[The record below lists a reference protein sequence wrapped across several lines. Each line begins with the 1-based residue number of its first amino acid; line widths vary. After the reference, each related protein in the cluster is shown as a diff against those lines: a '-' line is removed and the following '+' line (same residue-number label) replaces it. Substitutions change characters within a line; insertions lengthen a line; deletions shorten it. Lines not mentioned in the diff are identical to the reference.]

1 MRNSVISGLSKA
13 RLWLVTLV
21 FVIYTLLSFG
31 VYLERTLQGDI
42 NNHILA
48 GDMFGTPVDIKD
60 RGIKPLYYGPGNTG
74 WDGQFYYYI
83 SNDLLG
89 LKDTPIHIDAP
100 SYRYQRVGMSLFA
113 ALTAKIALQEWV
125 SPGWYFWSYFFLL
138 TFATYVGGA
147 IFYRLAGNSALI
159 LLWSLSVGTQI
170 TLFNALPDA
179 AADAFLIIAIALML
193 RKYYL
198 AAAIPFAFAC
208 LSREVYVIFP
218 LAIVFCYVVE
228 SILSARR
235 LGRQIPLNYFW
246 TWSPRY
252 YLLIPIIITVGWQ
265 VYIVRH
271 FGIRPAEQAHNIMG
285 LPLASWW
292 DYFTSGL
299 SGVHKLIGAGP
310 FAYFESASLL
320 SYLAVL
326 VVGVWVSIHTLFIGK
341 KIRAGDVSG
350 LSLATLLFVALYLC
364 FGSTVMMHYT
374 GYFKAISVFF
384 FIIPLLITFNDLS
397 ARARNV
403 SITILLASLL
413 ITSIYNFQNRILPKI
428 SSLDSITQLSKVMK
442 SDRTECFGNYGY
454 EVKLNNIKFY
464 NRSFLAHIFDE
475 GQYMVLDVKVTNAS
489 SHEWVS
495 NGNFGSVHMS
505 YHWVDGSGKVLQDG
519 IRSAILTKI
528 APGQSQNINVV
539 SYLPALPN
547 SSLILSPVQEG
558 CAWFYLGNK

>member
-1 MRNSVISGLSKA
+1 MRNAVIFGLSKV
-13 RLWLVTLV
+13 RPWLITLV

-31 VYLERTLQGDI
+31 IYLERTLQGDI

-48 GDMFGTPVDIKD
+48 GDMFGMPEDIKD

-89 LKDTPIHIDAP
+89 LKDTPIHIDSP
-100 SYRYQRVGMSLFA
+100 SYRYQRMGMSLFA
-113 ALTAKIALQEWV
+113 ALTAKIALQDWV
-125 SPGWYFWSYFFLL
+125 SPAWYFWSYFFLL

-179 AADAFLIIAIALML
+179 AADAFLIIAIALMM
-193 RKYYL
+193 RKHYL
-198 AAAIPFAFAC
+198 ASAVPFAFAC

-218 LAIVFCYVVE
+218 LAIVFCYVVGG
-228 SILSARR
+228 ILSARN
-235 LGRQIPLNYFW
+235 LGHKISLSYFCAW
-246 TWSPRY
+246 KPHY
-252 YLLIPIIITVGWQ
+252 YLLIPIIVTVIWQ
-265 VYIVRH
+265 TYIVHH

-285 LPLASWW
+285 LPLVSWW

-299 SGVHKLIGAGP
+299 SGAHKLIGVSP

-326 VVGVWVSIHTLFIGK
+326 VTGIWVSIYALFYVK
-341 KIRAGDVSG
+341 KISGGDISG

-364 FGSTVMMHYT
+364 FGSMVMMHYT

-384 FIIPLLITFNDLS
+384 FIIPFLITFNDLS
-397 ARARNV
+397 ARTRRV
-403 SITILLASLL
+403 SIAILLTSLFV
-413 ITSIYNFQNRILPKI
+413 TSIYNFENRIFSKM
-428 SSLDSITQLSKVMK
+428 SNLDNITQLSKVKK
-442 SDRTECFGNYGY
+442 SDRIECFGNYSY

-475 GQYMVLDVKVTNAS
+475 GQYMVMEVKVTNTS
-489 SHEWVS
+489 PYEWIS
-495 NGNFGSVHMS
+495 NGNFGSVNMS
-505 YHWVDGSGKVLQDG
+505 YRWVDGSGKVLQDG

-528 APGQSQNINVV
+528 APGQSRNIEVV
-539 SYLPALPN
+539 SYLPDLQN